1 MATRLRAQRL
11 PRTVRV
17 EGGARRAR
25 RARLEVRGDR
35 LEVRGERG
43 GNCGFGISDLGRR
56 RQGGESGPFALHRAR
71 AAGEVG
77 GSKQEMHC
85 ATRTYGFRARRGTF
99 RFVPELSGTFRFV
112 PFCSGWFRTDFLLPG
127 AECLPSSLLPV
138 ACCLVPIKF
147 AKLVRRSRFLRS
159 RIRGSKQEMHC
170 ATRTYGFRARCGTFR
185 FVPQLSETFRFVP
198 FRSVL
203 FRPVPGDSAP
213 GRVFRAWRRA
223 VTMPGEVRKC
233 CRRR

>member
-1 MATRLRAQRL
+1 MREVATADLGFRISAGGGKAGNLGRLRSTGLVLLAKLAAQNRKCIVPQGL
-11 PRTVRV
+11 TDFEPV
-17 EGGARRAR
+17 A
-25 RARLEVRGDR
+25 
-35 LEVRGERG
+35 ER
-43 GNCGFGISDLGRR
+43 SD
-56 RQGGESGPFALHRAR
+56 S
-71 AAGEVG
+71 
-77 GSKQEMHC
+77 
-85 ATRTYGFRARRGTF
+85 FRNF
-99 RFVPELSGTFRFV
+99 PELSETFRFV